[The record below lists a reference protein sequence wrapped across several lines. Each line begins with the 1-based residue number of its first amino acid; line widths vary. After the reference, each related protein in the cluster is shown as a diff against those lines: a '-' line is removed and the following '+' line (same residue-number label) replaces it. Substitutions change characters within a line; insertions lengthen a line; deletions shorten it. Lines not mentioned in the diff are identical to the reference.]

1 VSAIQWVVIAY
12 ILTDACL
19 LLPAGRVADR
29 AGHLL
34 VFGLG
39 LAVTAV
45 ALLGCG
51 VARSL
56 PWLLAARALQG
67 VGAALVFATGPA
79 LVTLATPEPLRQ
91 RALGW
96 YNLAFGAGIVLGPL
110 LGGVVV
116 AAWSWRA
123 VYLARVPLAGL
134 ALLLAW
140 RGLRAGPV
148 PAGLRAAPAA
158 AGDGA
163 GRRSVVLANAT
174 NLVAN
179 VALFF
184 VWLLVPYYLVDV
196 RGLPVVAAGTLFA
209 VGTLAMAVGAP
220 VGGWW
225 AEAWGARRVVP
236 LALAVEAAGLALT
249 SRLDRGSSALAI
261 ALPLALAGGG
271 AGLFAV
277 PNMHEVMSA
286 RPRGRQGWAGS
297 LVALMRL
304 LGIVAG
310 ARLATFAYEGR
321 LRGYRA
327 AGLGDA
333 GVELAFR
340 DAFLVAAAVAALGSG
355 LSIFQSLVGRRADRR
370 PRKA

>member
-1 VSAIQWVVIAY
+1 MSAIQWVVIAY

-19 LLPAGRVADR
+19 LLPAGRLADR
-29 AGHLL
+29 AGHHR

-39 LAVTAV
+39 LAITAV
-45 ALLGCG
+45 ALLCCG
-51 VARSL
+51 VAPSL
-56 PWLLAARALQG
+56 SWLLAARALQG
-67 VGAALVFATGPA
+67 VGAALVFASGPA

-110 LGGVVV
+110 LGGVVI

-123 VYLARVPLAGL
+123 VYLARVPLAAV
-134 ALLLAW
+134 ALLLSC
-140 RGLRAGPV
+140 RGLRAGPAV
-148 PAGLRAAPAA
+148 PGLRPPPANV
-158 AGDGA
+158 GES
-163 GRRSVVLANAT
+163 RRSVVLPNAT
-174 NLVAN
+174 NFVAN

-184 VWLLVPYYLVDV
+184 VWLLVPYYLVDL
-196 RGLPVVAAGTLFA
+196 RGVPVVTAGVLFA
-209 VGTLAMAVGAP
+209 IGTLAMALGAP
-220 VGGWW
+220 LGGRW
-225 AEAWGARRVVP
+225 AEAWSARRVVP
-236 LALAVEAAGLALT
+236 LALAIEAAGLALT

-261 ALPLALAGGG
+261 ALALALAGGG

-277 PNMHEVMSA
+277 PNMYEVMSA

-310 ARLATFAYEGR
+310 ARLATWAYEGR

-327 AGLGDA
+327 AGFEGLA
-333 GVELAFR
+333 AELAFR
-340 DAFLVAAAVAALGSG
+340 DAFAAAAAIAVLAVLLGLAPQIVKMGSDP
-355 LSIFQSLVGRRADRR
+355 RA
-370 PRKA
+370 